1 LLFLFVFTY
10 SSCVMRIAYCV
21 IYLQYIV
28 DAVQCAIYDIRNTQY
43 EIREM
48 EDYRQVILSA
58 KPGQIVPIV
67 KEIDIDEPVDFFARL
82 SDYGRAKNCALFEA
96 SDYLAENALSFGTAK
111 PALYLTGTGVEFT
124 IKALSNTGRRI
135 IEYLANTQRFDFC
148 ERVEFGP
155 ETITGQIKR
164 DEKIVDEQTRLQST
178 NQMDVLRAVAFAFS
192 LASSPFRVTCGLLG
206 AISYDFIDQFEKLP
220 ANKEDL
226 LGNPDYELYFADNIF
241 LCDHQRN
248 KGYCIVNCLITDGD
262 REALITEAQDCF
274 DYYFHVAQ
282 SRGKI
287 APAGQ
292 RYTGLLTETSTDTNQ
307 DEYEQM
313 VRDAKQ
319 HIIDGDI
326 FQVVLSRTILEP
338 CPDEPLDVY
347 KRLRALNPSPYMFYL
362 NTPNTILMGSSP
374 ELNLR
379 VSGTAK
385 RSVEIRPIAGTKPR
399 GRVGNT
405 IDADTDFRYEA
416 ELKLDHKELAEH
428 MMLVDLARNDIAR
441 VAEPG
446 SRIVTELLTVEKYAA
461 VQHLVSNVKGTLA
474 TGLDALNAYLATMNM
489 GTLTGAPKIEA
500 MKLIRLFEK
509 TKRGYYGGAVMYLTV
524 DGQFDSCITI
534 RSLQVKDHTA
544 YIRVGAGI
552 VHDSVPKTEFEETE
566 HKANSCLRAIRG
578 K

>member
-1 LLFLFVFTY
+1 
-10 SSCVMRIAYCV
+10 M
-21 IYLQYIV
+21 
-28 DAVQCAIYDIRNTQY
+28 D
-43 EIREM
+43 
-48 EDYRQVILSA
+48 DYRQTIKSA

-67 KEIDIDEPVDFFARL
+67 KQIDMDEPVDFFAKL
-82 SDYGRAKNCALFEA
+82 SNYGRAKNCALFEA

-111 PALYLTGTGVEFT
+111 PALYLTGNGNKFT
-124 IKALSNTGRRI
+124 IKALNNTGKRI
-135 IEYLANTQRFDFC
+135 LDYLSTKKNRFAFC
-148 ERVEFGP
+148 ESVEFGS
-155 ETITGQIKR
+155 ETITGRIRATSHEPRATKV
-164 DEKIVDEQTRLQST
+164 VDEQTRLQST

-192 LASSPFRVTCGLLG
+192 LASKPFRVTCGLLG

-220 ANKEDL
+220 QSSTDL

-241 LCDHQRN
+241 LMDHERS
-248 KGYCIVNCLITDGD
+248 KGYVIVNCVITNGD
-262 REALITEAQDCF
+262 REAAIAEAQDCF
-274 DYYFHVAQ
+274 DYYAN
-282 SRGKI
+282 I
-287 APAGQ
+287 ARFDTPKGQ
-292 RYTGLLTETSTDTNQ
+292 KYTGSLATASTDTNQ
-307 DEYEQM
+307 DEYEKM
-313 VRDAKQ
+313 VSRAKQ

-326 FQVVLSRTILEP
+326 LQVVLSRTIMEP

-347 KRLRALNPSPYMFYL
+347 KRLRELNPSPYMFYL

-379 VSGTAK
+379 VSVSPLGDALRRSPKDSGTET
-385 RSVEIRPIAGTKPR
+385 RNVEIRPIAGTKPR
-399 GRVGNT
+399 GRVGKT

-416 ELKLDHKELAEH
+416 ELKLDRKELAEH
-428 MMLVDLARNDIAR
+428 IMLVDLARNDIAR

-446 SRIVTELLTVEKYAA
+446 SRIVTELLTVEKYAS

-474 TGLDALNAYLATMNM
+474 AELDALSAYLATMNM

-534 RSLQVKDHTA
+534 RSLQVRDHIA
-544 YIRVGAGI
+544 FVRVGAGI

-566 HKANSCLRAIRG
+566 HKARSCLLAIRG